1 MRPRVKV
8 PSPVL
13 VLGAGASHGSKVPGH
28 RTPPLDGNFLAE
40 TGKLFAGLHSRG
52 SNQARIETWQAF
64 KKQLTKAGLR
74 FEEVRNWRLEQLSTF
89 LEARGNL
96 KGLQLYQGRPR
107 EHTVALDML
116 KQVVAHV
123 LLASGGQEA
132 CPLHKLLIASVKP
145 RAVVSFN
152 YDLIADQTMLS
163 LGILNWK
170 AAAYRGAKCAKIP
183 TGTGSLRSFAI
194 PQSRKKGTIPLI
206 KLHGSI
212 HWEEAG
218 RAKGFRLSGVHLPSE
233 TKNRFSVVNV
243 PQNPY
248 LIPPVA
254 AKIDIQ
260 KGPLRARWYSA
271 VDQLHDA
278 KSWIIWGYSFPVTDT
293 ISQVLFRTAL
303 ARNKKKKPVFVIN
316 PDHSV
321 AGRVQEVCK
330 KVSVKHFTSME
341 GFLYEMGILIPEQ

>member
-1 MRPRVKV
+1 MTI
-8 PSPVL
+8 PSPVI
-13 VLGAGASHGSKVPGH
+13 VLGAGASHGSKVPGN
-28 RTPPLDGNFLAE
+28 RTPPLDGNFLSEA
-40 TGKLFAGLHSRG
+40 GRLFAGLHSRG
-52 SNQARIETWQAF
+52 NNRARIETWQSF
-64 KKQLTKAGLR
+64 QKQLAKAGLR
-74 FEEVRNWRLEQLSTF
+74 FDEVRTWRLEQLSTF

-107 EHTVALDML
+107 EHAAALDLL

-123 LLASGGQEA
+123 LLASGGQEV
-132 CPLHKLLIASVKP
+132 CPLHQMLIKSVKP
-145 RAVVSFN
+145 RSVVSFN

-163 LGILNWK
+163 LGLLNWK
-170 AAAYRGAKCAKIP
+170 AAAYRGAKCAMIP
-183 TGTGSLRSFAI
+183 TNTGSQRAFAI
-194 PQSRKKGTIPLI
+194 PRSRMRRSVPLI

-218 RAKGFRLSGVHLPSE
+218 RAKGFRLSGARLPSE
-233 TKNRFSVVNV
+233 SEKRFDLVNV
-243 PQNPY
+243 PENPY
-248 LIPPVA
+248 LIPPIA

-260 KGPLRARWYSA
+260 EGPLRERWYSA
-271 VDQLHDA
+271 VDELHKA

-303 ARNKKKKPVFVIN
+303 ARNRKKKPVYVIN

-321 AGRVQEVCK
+321 AARVQEVCK

-341 GFLYEMGILIPEQ
+341 GFLHDLGSLVPKS